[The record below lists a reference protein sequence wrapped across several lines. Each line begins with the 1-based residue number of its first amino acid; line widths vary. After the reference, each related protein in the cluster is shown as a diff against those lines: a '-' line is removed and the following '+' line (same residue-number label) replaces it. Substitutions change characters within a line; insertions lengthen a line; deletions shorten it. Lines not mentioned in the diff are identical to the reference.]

1 MIKNLLEK
9 MPHLISI
16 CLNGIDPEEWLS
28 CTVVFQELI
37 FSTMNLLLLLLL
49 LLLLAEFPC
58 HRKWEP
64 IDAKKIG
71 YDISVPLTAH
81 TDWQGGTKYILQGR
95 GQGIQDM
102 KFAFVLAKR

>member
-1 MIKNLLEK
+1 M
-9 MPHLISI
+9 
-16 CLNGIDPEEWLS
+16 S

-49 LLLLAEFPC
+49 LVLLLLLLLAEFPC
-58 HRKWEP
+58 HRKWDP

-71 YDISVPLTAH
+71 YDISVPPTAH